1 MSTIGQ
7 DADVTSA
14 PRPTRAG
21 RRPAPAQS
29 QILECALALVDR
41 EGAQALTMR
50 RLAEELGTSP
60 MSLYG
65 RVNDRDDVL
74 DGVYDLILR
83 QVDLS
88 GADTLPWQRWAR
100 QAWGSYRRALIRH
113 PNAVAAVVRRPAAAT
128 RSASFST
135 ATEIPLRVFRSAGLS
150 VEAAVHAQRMLATFT
165 FGTAVAEINWLERQN
180 VLGDEQSITLAGSDF
195 PHVVEALPFLLRP
208 DFDTT
213 FELGMTLL
221 IEGIERQIEDPER
234 AT

>member
-7 DADVTSA
+7 DSDVTSA
-14 PRPTRAG
+14 PSPRRAG
-21 RRPAPAQS
+21 RRSAPARS

-50 RLAEELGTSP
+50 RLAEELETSP

-65 RVNDRDDVL
+65 QVNDRDDVL

-100 QAWGSYRRALIRH
+100 QAWGTYRRALLLH
-113 PNAVAAVVRRPAAAT
+113 PNAVAAVVRRPAKAA
-128 RSASFST
+128 RSASFSA
-135 ATEIPLRVFRSAGLS
+135 ATELPLRVFRKAGLS
-150 VEAAVHAQRMLATFT
+150 VEAAVHAQRMLVDFT
-165 FGTAVAEINWLERQN
+165 FGAALVEINWLERQN
-180 VLGDEQSITLAGSDF
+180 VLRDEQSITLVGTDF

-208 DFDTT
+208 DFEQT
-213 FELGMTLL
+213 FDLGLTLL
-221 IEGIERQIEDPER
+221 IEGIERQIEAAKR